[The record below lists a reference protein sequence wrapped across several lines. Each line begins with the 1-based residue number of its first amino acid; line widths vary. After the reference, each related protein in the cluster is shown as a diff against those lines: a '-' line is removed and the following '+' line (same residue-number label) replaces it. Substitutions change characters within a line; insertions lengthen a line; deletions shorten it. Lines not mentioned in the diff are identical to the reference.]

1 MGFEVTSHVF
11 KSMASRCEICI
22 PYLSG
27 RNNQDAF
34 LLGES
39 EVRRIEKK
47 YSRYL
52 TDSII
57 SSINFAAGKDWVLCD
72 DETNQLLDYTESMYQ
87 ISGGLFDI
95 TSGVL
100 RRAWNFFE
108 PQLPN
113 PDTLQEC
120 LSIVGWRDVVRA
132 NNAIFLKKQGMEID
146 FGGVAKEYAA
156 DRCAQ
161 VLLAHGVTSGYV
173 NLAGDIR
180 VLGPKPDKS
189 PWFIGIQHPRSD
201 RGDMIASIPVESGGL
216 ATSGDYERYFD
227 LGDKRYSHLL
237 NPKTGYPNHSWQS
250 VSVLAPS
257 TLIAGT
263 YSTIAML
270 MDHAAIDF
278 LRESNLPYFAI
289 DFSGKHFFK

>member
-1 MGFEVTSHVF
+1 
-11 KSMASRCEICI
+11 MASRCEICI
-22 PYLSG
+22 AGLNSK
-27 RNNQDAF
+27 NIQDIF
-34 LLGES
+34 ISGES

-52 TDSII
+52 NESVI
-57 SSINFAAGKDWVLCD
+57 SRINASAGKNWLFCD
-72 DETNQLLDYTESMYQ
+72 EETNQLLDYTESMYQ

-100 RRAWNFFE
+100 RRAWDFFE
-108 PQLPN
+108 SKLPD
-113 PDTLQEC
+113 PVILQEC

-132 NNAIFLKKQGMEID
+132 NNAIFLKNHGMEID

-161 VLLAHGVTSGYV
+161 VLLDQGVTSGYV

-180 VLGPKPDKS
+180 ILGPKPDNTA
-189 PWFIGIQHPRSD
+189 WYIGIQHPRARS
-201 RGDMIASIPVESGGL
+201 GEMVASVPIESGGL
-216 ATSGDYERYFD
+216 ATSGDYERYFELD
-227 LGDKRYSHLL
+227 NKRYSHLL

-270 MDHAAIDF
+270 MDHSAIDF
-278 LRESNLPYFAI
+278 LRESNLPFFAI
-289 DFSGKHFFK
+289 DSSGKHFTK